1 MFDMNTT
8 PELLTRQQCAEI
20 LGLKPQTLA
29 AWACINGPE
38 RDLPVIKIGRLARYR
53 REDIAAFI
61 EAGRKV
67 TATKK

>member
-8 PELLTRQQCAEI
+8 PSLLSRQEAAEI

-29 AWACINGPE
+29 AWACQNGPD

-53 REDIAAFI
+53 REDIDRFI
-61 EAGRKV
+61 ENGR
-67 TATKK
+67 TAAKK